1 MNLLIKNVRIVD
13 SQKDFIGDVYVKQ
26 GVIDEIGQGIEKDS
40 NIIDGKGLVL
50 MPSFV
55 DMHSHFRDPGL
66 THKEDIKSGSLAA
79 VCGGYTAVNLMA
91 NTKPVCSDMDMV
103 NYVLKKAED
112 IALVDV
118 HQCVSV
124 TKGMKGEDVN
134 HLKYIEKPVKFISE
148 DGKGILKDEVMLMAM
163 SIARD
168 KGFTVISHAEHE
180 EYVKW
185 DSRLSENYMTMRD
198 IETAKKTGCSLH
210 IAHVSTREAMMM
222 VKNAKKEGFNI
233 TCEVTP
239 HHIALSSNTM
249 YKVNPPLR
257 LMDDINFL
265 IDSIKEGYVDAIATD
280 HAPHS
285 FEDKLNG
292 APGISG
298 IETAF
303 SVCYTTL
310 VRNGHIT
317 LNTLSKLMS
326 EKPSKMM
333 GLNKGKIEKG
343 YDGDLVLVDIDK
355 KFKVDA
361 VKFKSKGK
369 NTPFDGMEFYG
380 VIAMTIKGGKVVFR
394 SDYYDNR

>member
-13 SQKDFIGDVYVKQ
+13 SKKDFTGDVYIKE
-26 GVIDEIGQGIEKDS
+26 GLIEEIGQGIEKDCYM
-40 NIIDGKGLVL
+40 IDGKNLVL

-66 THKEDIKSGSLAA
+66 TYKEDILSGSLAA
-79 VCGGYTAVNLMA
+79 VFGGYTAVNLMA
-91 NTKPVCSDMDMV
+91 NTKPVCSDMDTV
-103 NYVLKKAED
+103 NYVINKAKD
-112 IALVDV
+112 IGLVDV

-124 TKGMKGEDVN
+124 TKGMRGDDVS
-134 HLKYIEKPVKFISE
+134 HLKDIVYPVKFISE
-148 DGKGILKDEVMLMAM
+148 DGKGILKDEVMLKAM

-198 IETAKKTGCSLH
+198 IEAAKKTGCSLH
-210 IAHVSTREAMMM
+210 IAHVSTKEAMMM
-222 VKNAKKEGFNI
+222 VKNAKEEGFNI

-239 HHIALSSNTM
+239 HHIALCDSTM
-249 YKVNPPLR
+249 YRVNPPLR
-257 LMDDINFL
+257 LKEDVEFL
-265 IDSIKEGYVDAIATD
+265 IDSIKEGYVDVIATD

-303 SVCYTTL
+303 CVCYTTL
-310 VRNGHIT
+310 VRNGYIT
-317 LNTLSKLMS
+317 LNNLSKLMS
-326 EKPSKMM
+326 ENPSKMM
-333 GLNKGKIEKG
+333 GLNKGKIEIG

-361 VKFKSKGK
+361 AKFKSKGK

-380 VIAMTIKGGKVVFR
+380 VIVMTIKGGKVVFR
-394 SDYYDNR
+394 SDDYDNR